1 METEHHIFCGGLI
14 PPKATPGIPLKL
26 NIFGAEEDEN
36 VLLRIEDLNRSFYR
50 TIDPQFLDLV
60 EIAAYVYSA
69 DQATTR
75 CRVDADRFGE
85 DWRRDFHFHIPV
97 RSPALWKSPKVISA
111 LTELLTFLSD
121 DHFTFSFSPSKKE
134 ADYEQQY
141 LGFENESHDGRA
153 FDRVVMFS
161 GGLDS
166 LAGAMEEILTEK
178 NRVVLVTHIS
188 TPKNNGFLAS
198 LKSQIASKAG
208 QAKPHHVHV
217 RASKQKRLGK
227 EYTQRTRSFLFASFG
242 ATIAR
247 MLNLESLRFYENG
260 VVSLNFPL
268 SAQVIGSRAT
278 RTTHPKVLQGFERLF
293 SAIGGGAFKV
303 ENPFLQDTK
312 AGVIKRLAELGCS
325 EMLKTS
331 ISCAHTWE
339 RTKQHTHCG
348 MCSQCIDRRIAM
360 VAADAS
366 TYDPL
371 DRYAHDI
378 FIDDRPKDED
388 KMMLAGYLDRATK
401 AEGLRSV
408 ADLLVTFPQVVDA
421 LPHIPGGTTKA
432 AEKVF
437 SLYQQHAEEV
447 RLALE
452 RLVASHT
459 SEMVYGRVGR
469 GSLLRCMTDNC
480 GIAAAVEPVVKKS
493 VQPPSQ
499 VGPSNA
505 ELSIQMSDGFNSL
518 ITQTKAQQDLVA
530 DMSSGALEF
539 LKTLS
544 VKLPAQQH
552 QLFLLLVEPVS
563 DGNSERHLTYE
574 EIAIKLCGKGKRPVT
589 KQAISKKVNALKA
602 KYPSL
607 KIVIDRAR
615 KFERVAN
622 FSEVSP
628 TLRRQAGID
637 VNYGHGAH
645 GS

>member
-1 METEHHIFCGGLI
+1 MKTEHHIFCGGLI
-14 PPKATPGIPLKL
+14 PPKTTPGTSLKL
-26 NIFGAEEDEN
+26 NILGAEDEN

-97 RSPALWKSPKVISA
+97 RSPALWKSPEVISA
-111 LTELLTFLSD
+111 LTDLLTFLSD
-121 DHFTFSFSPSKKE
+121 DHFTFNFSPSKKK
-134 ADYEQQY
+134 AGYEQQY

-198 LKSQIASKAG
+198 LKSQIASRAG

-217 RASKQKRLGK
+217 RASKVKRLGK

-247 MLNLESLRFYENG
+247 MLKLESLRFYENG

-268 SAQVIGSRAT
+268 SAQVIGARAT

-312 AGVIKRLAELGCS
+312 AGVIKRLAALGCS
-325 EMLKTS
+325 EMLQTS

-366 TYDPL
+366 AYDPL

-421 LPHIPGGTTKA
+421 LPHIPGGPTKA

-480 GIAAAVEPVVKKS
+480 GIAAAVEPVAKKS

-505 ELSIQMSDGFNSL
+505 ELKSQIEEGFKSVL
-518 ITQTKAQQDLVA
+518 SQTTAQHKLVA
-530 DMSSGALEF
+530 DMSAGPLEF
-539 LKTLS
+539 LKKLS
-544 VKLPAQQH
+544 LKLSSQEH
-552 QLFLLLVEPVS
+552 QLFLLLVVPTN
-563 DGNSERHLTYE
+563 DGNSERRLTYE
-574 EIAIKLCGKGKRPVT
+574 EIAKKLCGKGNPPVT
-589 KQAISKKVNALKA
+589 RQAIGKRVKELKA
-602 KYPSL
+602 KNHEL
-607 KIVIDRAR
+607 KLFIDNAR
-615 KFERVAN
+615 RSEKEIN
-622 FSEVSP
+622 FSEISP
-628 TLRRQAGID
+628 TQRRKAGID
-637 VNYGHGAH
+637 ETYGQSAYGK
-645 GS
+645 